1 MMKTRATSTNASGNA
16 TKRSSRQHPR
26 LPALHCT
33 PRAHVLRLTGA
44 ACARR
49 APVDTILTLEAGPQV
64 QLEIQRTETEI
75 DERLLRRE
83 TKKDLVKAQYAN
95 AEAEKRAAKEAEDA
109 TKKSS
114 MCILS

>member
-1 MMKTRATSTNASGNA
+1 MKIRATSTNASGNA

-33 PRAHVLRLTGA
+33 PRAHVLRLTDA

-49 APVDTILTLEAGPQV
+49 APVDAILTLEAGLQV

-83 TKKDLVKAQYAN
+83 TQKDLVKAQYAN
-95 AEAEKRAAKEAEDA
+95 AEAEKRAAKEAKDA
-109 TKKSS
+109 TKESS

>member
-1 MMKTRATSTNASGNA
+1 M
-16 TKRSSRQHPR
+16 
-26 LPALHCT
+26 
-33 PRAHVLRLTGA
+33 
-44 ACARR
+44 R
-49 APVDTILTLEAGPQV
+49 APVDATLTLEAGPQV

-95 AEAEKRAAKEAEDA
+95 AEAEKRASKEAEDG

-114 MCILS
+114 VCVLS